1 MTDDLEQLLRN
12 LELHGIAEILDAELA
27 AAVTDGP
34 SYGDFLARL
43 LRHQYYVEHERAL
56 ERRIARAKIPEPWAL
71 ETFPWDKQPS
81 VNRAQIEQLAELDF
95 VATGT
100 NLVFVGETGV
110 GKTALATGILLRA
123 LRQGCRGRFVDAQ
136 ELFDDMYRSLAD
148 HSSRRL
154 INHLVRIDV
163 LLIDEMSYLN
173 LRPESSNMF
182 FKLMEERYIRRKP
195 TLLTTNLDYSAW
207 FDFLGRKDMVAALL
221 DRLRHRCHTIRI
233 TGESLRQPTG

>member
-1 MTDDLEQLLRN
+1 MTDDLQQLLRN
-12 LELHGIAEILDAELA
+12 LKLHGIEEILDAELA
-27 AAVTDGP
+27 AATKDGP
-34 SYGDFLARL
+34 SYADFLARL
-43 LRHQYYVEHERAL
+43 LRHQYYVAHERAL
-56 ERRIARAKIPEPWAL
+56 ECRIARARIPERWAL

-81 VNRAQIEQLAELDF
+81 INRAQIEQLAELDF

-110 GKTALATGILLRA
+110 GKTALATGIVLRA
-123 LRQGCRGRFVDAQ
+123 LRQGYRGRFVDAQ

-154 INHLVRIDV
+154 INHLVGIDV

-195 TLLTTNLDYSAW
+195 TLLTTNLEY
-207 FDFLGRKDMVAALL
+207 
-221 DRLRHRCHTIRI
+221 
-233 TGESLRQPTG
+233 